1 MRERAFFMLFGQ
13 LGMLFVFM
21 CCIFLSNNW
30 TLEIPLEVV
39 VLKEKYVLNC
49 GGLSTS
55 DVSSIDRMLLLLLLL
70 LLFFFV

>member
-13 LGMLFVFM
+13 LGMLFVFV

-39 VLKEKYVLNC
+39 VLKEKNLLNC

-55 DVSSIDRMLLLLLLL
+55 DVSSIDRMFLL